1 MRKSTSWRSPQLH
14 HTPHETRAQI
24 EPVTSVRTPK
34 MMPTWT
40 PSGAQSSASATPPPS
55 SRIVASGSR
64 LFRDHVLKGS
74 PGQYRENGVVQ
85 REKAEIAGGI
95 VGDRGSDTADED
107 GNRER
112 QEEQWE
118 EQLAGTRGDRHRGDE
133 RAHGTD

>member
-34 MMPTWT
+34 MMPTSA

-85 REKAEIAGGI
+85 REKAEVAPRVAGDGRP
-95 VGDRGSDTADED
+95 DAADEN
-107 GNRER
+107 GNRQGEK
-112 QEEQWE
+112 EQG
-118 EQLAGTRGDRHRGDE
+118 Q
-133 RAHGTD
+133 